1 MDRPEEYFLPN
12 ENVSS
17 KYIFAKEDMY
27 FVYKNNYNQYVNIY
41 KNTYQHGGVS
51 LEEMLI
57 PVLTLK
63 KQHIKIMKFIVNF
76 IKELNKVAKAI
87 IESIDEKN
95 VICFYGKMG
104 V

>member
-1 MDRPEEYFLPN
+1 MW
-12 ENVSS
+12 VQI
-17 KYIFAKEDMY
+17 YIAKEDMY

-63 KQHIKIMKFIVNF
+63 Q
-76 IKELNKVAKAI
+76 NKNYEI
-87 IESIDEKN
+87 YCNLLKN
-95 VICFYGKMG
+95 
-104 V
+104 